1 MGDMNSNSK
10 LIEVPAGTTILS
22 EGERNLDMY
31 KIVRG
36 KAEMY
41 VGYGTDHETL
51 IGLIGE
57 NTCFGE
63 FGLLL
68 ERPAIYTVI
77 AYSDLLLLRIT
88 QGELGD
94 FVEQNHKNIIEIM
107 RNMAQTIMKLNTQI
121 GLLTDELKQ
130 SAQLSAK
137 VQEEMKSTLK
147 DYTMYQN
154 KAMSGKFHTFDT
166 LRRLN

>member
-1 MGDMNSNSK
+1 MDEMNTDSRMFQ
-10 LIEVPAGTTILS
+10 VPAGTTILS
-22 EGERNLDMY
+22 EGENNLDMY
-31 KIVRG
+31 KIVKG

-77 AYSDLLLLRIT
+77 AYSDMLLLRIT
-88 QGELGD
+88 QGEMGD
-94 FVEQNHKNIIEIM
+94 FVEQNHKNIIDIM
-107 RNMAQTIMKLNTQI
+107 RNMAQTILKMNKQISMLTNELN
-121 GLLTDELKQ
+121 E
-130 SAQLSAK
+130 SARLGQQ
-137 VQEEMKSTLK
+137 VQEEMRSTLK
-147 DYTMYQN
+147 EYAMYQN

-166 LRRLN
+166 LHHRN